1 MTDETIDIET
11 PSEESNGND
20 IPCMLLQMVG
30 TSLLVPTVTVA
41 EMAPIQPFDIIPN
54 TPDWFLGYYPWRN
67 VRVPVLSYET
77 MNVQSSPKIGA
88 RGRVAVLNNTG
99 VSERVPFLG
108 ILIQDIPR
116 MVRVEEQHL
125 IENTEL
131 PKLPYDLMQVKVGSE
146 EAAMPDIESIERAV
160 VGLNLL
166 R

>member
-1 MTDETIDIET
+1 MNDVTTETEL
-11 PSEESNGND
+11 PEAGSGND
-20 IPCMLLQMVG
+20 IPCMMLQLVEGNM
-30 TSLLVPTVTVA
+30 LVPTVTVA

-77 MNVQSSPKIGA
+77 MNMKSSPKIGA

-99 VSERVPFLG
+99 LSDRVPFLG

-116 MVRVEEQHL
+116 MVRVEEPS
-125 IENTEL
+125 IVDNEET
-131 PKLPYDLMQVKVGSE
+131 PKSRYDLLSVKVGA
-146 EAAMPDIESIERAV
+146 EAAFVPDIEAIEHAV
-160 VGLNLL
+160 LGLNLL